1 MTVNLTRRTRRGNA
15 SHAPAGQSPARR
27 LATVLVAVAAGTA
40 LAAGAL
46 GLVAD
51 PYGEP
56 VSTAAMLRGYDA
68 VTVLVALSLAALIR
82 PARRR
87 SQPAVLAQAALLTY
101 LIYTYAYYL
110 FGTAFNDLFLLHVAV
125 FSTSLAALLATVTSW
140 DLDRVAELVPA
151 PVRVRVAAG
160 LLALLAAALGGMWVL
175 VGVDNALTGDIPTGS
190 RLVETATVVHV
201 GIALDLALLVPW
213 YATAA
218 VLLWQRRAVGY
229 AAAVVAFGSGLLHQ
243 ASYLVALPVQVA
255 ADVRGATAFDPGEPV
270 IVLLYATGLAVLL
283 SRGHQPHR
291 PFGA

>member
-15 SHAPAGQSPARR
+15 SHAPVRQTPARR
-27 LATVLVAVAAGTA
+27 LAAVLVAVAAGAA

-56 VSTAAMLRGYDA
+56 AATAAMLRGYDA

-110 FGTAFNDLFLLHVAV
+110 FGTTFNDLFLLHVAV
-125 FSTSLAALLATVTSW
+125 FSVSLAALLATVTSC
-140 DLDRVAELVPA
+140 DLDRVAELLPS
-151 PVRVRVAAG
+151 PVRVRVAAC
-160 LLALLAAALGGMWVL
+160 LLALLAAALGGMWVF
-175 VGVDNALTGDIPTGS
+175 VGVDNALTGDLPTGS
-190 RLVETATVVHV
+190 RLVETVTVVHV

-218 VLLWQRRAVGY
+218 VLLWQRRSVGY

-255 ADVRGATAFDPGEPV
+255 ADVRGATGFDPGEPV
-270 IVLLYATGLAVLL
+270 VVLLYAAGLALLL
-283 SRGHQPHR
+283 SRAHHAHR
-291 PFGA
+291 PSGA